1 MTFSGSRF
9 IVLVFLLGAV
19 CVQNALAY
27 NLLFGKWGSTTRGA
41 GATISWS
48 FINDGAGVD
57 TINYPTL
64 GLTGTSSIGALR
76 SSIDASYGSGAFN
89 AAIGRA
95 MATWSSAANVVFAA
109 RADNGA
115 PFAGTAA
122 IDIRIGAYPF
132 SAGSE
137 GGVGYGPPGDAINF
151 PDPLAGDIAFAANNL
166 FQIAPGHHGDPLPR
180 PGGSYANDIEGL
192 MLHELGHALGLGHSN
207 VPTAVMCGYIN
218 SGFDGSA
225 CRYDLINR
233 QLSADDIAG
242 IQFLYGASAQGGGGN
257 GDVPLPPWAYLLLV
271 MLLWAGYWQRKSM
284 GQRLAPRR
292 NGD

>member
-1 MTFSGSRF
+1 MVFPRA
-9 IVLVFLLGAV
+9 LVFILTSLVSIFCA
-19 CVQNALAY
+19 QNALAY
-27 NLLFGKWGSTTRGA
+27 NLLFGKWGSTTRGT

-57 TINYPTL
+57 MVNYPPL

-76 SSIDASYGSGAFN
+76 SSIDATYGPGAFN
-89 AAIGRA
+89 AAVRRA
-95 MATWSSAANVVFAA
+95 MATWSHAANVVFVQQ
-109 RADNGA
+109 ADDSA
-115 PFAGTAA
+115 PFAGSAA

-166 FQIAPGHHGDPLPR
+166 FQIAPGNHGDPLPR

-192 MLHELGHALGLGHSN
+192 ILHEIGHALGLGHST
-207 VPTAVMCGYIN
+207 VPTAVMCGYVY
-218 SGFDGSA
+218 SGFDGST

-233 QLSADDIAG
+233 QLNADDIAG
-242 IQFLYGASAQGGGGN
+242 IQYLYGGVATNNGSN
-257 GDVPLPPWAYLLLV
+257 GDVPLPAWAVLSLALA
-271 MLLWAGYWQRKSM
+271 MAGAMGRQRRM
-284 GQRLAPRR
+284 DRR
-292 NGD
+292 RD